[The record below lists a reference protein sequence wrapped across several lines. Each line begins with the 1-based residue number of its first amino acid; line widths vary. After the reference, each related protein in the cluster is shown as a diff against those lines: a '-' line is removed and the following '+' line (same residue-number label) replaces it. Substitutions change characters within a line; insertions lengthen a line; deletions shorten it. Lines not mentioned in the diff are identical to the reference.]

1 MAKAAKKPAKAKAR
15 AKSRPK
21 SGPKSRMRSG
31 AGAKT
36 QVVDAAGALRAALLK
51 LVETQGWRD
60 LSLADIAAEAEMP
73 IAEAHAIYPSKAA
86 ILVGLVRELD
96 EEILGALE
104 AEPLD
109 GSAKDRLFD
118 LMMRRFDA
126 LNRHRGAYLALIR
139 ELPTTPI
146 EFGCMTGQVRRSLG
160 LMLETA
166 GLSASGLKGLL
177 RVNGLMA
184 IYASALRVW
193 ARDDSADLAKTM
205 AELDKRLGQ
214 AERLSGMLHRR
225 AA

>member
-15 AKSRPK
+15 AKTGS
-21 SGPKSRMRSG
+21 KSR

-36 QVVDAAGALRAALLK
+36 RVVDAAGALRGALLK

-60 LSLADIAAEAEMP
+60 LSLAEIAAEAGLP

-96 EEILGALE
+96 EEILGSLA

-109 GSAKDRLFD
+109 GSAKDQLFD
-118 LMMRRFDA
+118 LLMRRFDA

-166 GLSASGLKGLL
+166 GLSASGLKGLV

-193 ARDDSADLAKTM
+193 PRDDSADLAKTM